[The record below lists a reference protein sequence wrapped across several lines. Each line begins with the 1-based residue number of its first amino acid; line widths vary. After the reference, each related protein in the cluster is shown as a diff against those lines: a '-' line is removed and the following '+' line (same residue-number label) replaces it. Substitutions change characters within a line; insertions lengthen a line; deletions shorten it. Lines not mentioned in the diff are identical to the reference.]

1 MRRAYRECYTGWN
14 GSFLRPVEYSY
25 RSFAGNL
32 LGCPRCPKR
41 QPVAEVGG
49 DQIHLVRTISK
60 VGGDASHGSHGVVA
74 IGTGVSLEEEE
85 KRRLRW
91 EGFVEKGSFKPGVRE
106 RGGSGWKRGVMDGV
120 YRLLYGRRPRLPLHE
135 RLVKYQRLPSSRTRR
150 YHRERKC
157 AENYKKNDI
166 IFFLS

>member
-1 MRRAYRECYTGWN
+1 MGYRYRSH
-14 GSFLRPVEYSY
+14 SFFLLHPFPISHYCSTPVSPIPFPTPGMGCAVHTENATRDGTVLSSAPLNSY

-74 IGTGVSLEEEE
+74 PRHWSQSRRRRKE
-85 KRRLRW
+85 KATVGRICGKGKFQAWSERAR
-91 EGFVEKGSFKPGVRE
+91 GFWVEARE
-106 RGGSGWKRGVMDGV
+106 
-120 YRLLYGRRPRLPLHE
+120 
-135 RLVKYQRLPSSRTRR
+135 
-150 YHRERKC
+150 
-157 AENYKKNDI
+157 
-166 IFFLS
+166 